1 MWTLCETTNSEWTP
15 RSVVKAVI
23 AKVEEV
29 VEKAVPPSVMRVI
42 LDALRPFTE
51 ARSAVGEALARVL
64 PP

>member
-1 MWTLCETTNSEWTP
+1 MWTLRENIKSDWSP

-23 AKVEEV
+23 AKVGEV
-29 VEKAVPPSVMRVI
+29 VENAVPPSVMRVI